1 MPGLTAQGQER
12 ATSPLPLVSRS
23 PTGRRTHTRGSPPAR
38 TAHAHSA
45 FQRASGPWLLRQV
58 QSSEGQAWPEAVRRW
73 MDSSACRAPSWLWG
87 AELASSVSV
96 WGSGYPE
103 TQVSISR
110 VNSWRVYHRAVCHWT
125 DLRLDPGYT
134 SAAFT
139 CGWVGYDGDV
149 YDWTPGLR
157 LGAGFVWE
165 DLTLKIHYWALGF
178 TWGRREAAGPQV

>member
-1 MPGLTAQGQER
+1 
-12 ATSPLPLVSRS
+12 
-23 PTGRRTHTRGSPPAR
+23 
-38 TAHAHSA
+38 
-45 FQRASGPWLLRQV
+45 
-58 QSSEGQAWPEAVRRW
+58 

-110 VNSWRVYHRAVCHWT
+110 VNSWRVYHRAVYHRT
-125 DLRLDPGYT
+125 GLRLDPGFT

-139 CGWVGYDGDV
+139 CGRAGYDGHV
-149 YDWTPGLR
+149 YDWAPGLR